1 MKNITLIFSIVFCSV
16 FFSNTVFS
24 AELEALDTI
33 IKIEGKMMAVDV
45 TKVTTNYISFIV
57 PGKDEVYT
65 IERKEVHKII
75 YKNGRIEEYNPP
87 VVEIIDD
94 YSWEAVWLTEDKKDV
109 ADLYKRGKV
118 KAKSAPSSR
127 STKAAKKNAI
137 IRLQKA
143 AAAKKGVVVLVTR
156 KQVTGG
162 YGENPGYYIE
172 GVVYGLEPLE
182 DEEEAN
188 EEMENDKPLSGGVV
202 M

>member
-1 MKNITLIFSIVFCSV
+1 MKNIILIIVTVCFSLLIP
-16 FFSNTVFS
+16 NTVYS
-24 AELEALDTI
+24 IENEALDTI
-33 IKIEGKMMAVDV
+33 IKIEGKVLAVDV
-45 TKVTTNYISFIV
+45 TKVTQNYVSFVV
-57 PGKDEVYT
+57 PGSDEVYT

-75 YKNGRIEEYNPP
+75 YKSGRVEEYNPP

-109 ADLYKRGKV
+109 ADLYKRGRV

-162 YGENPGYYIE
+162 YGEPPGYYIE
-172 GVVYGLEPLE
+172 GIVYGTEPMDE
-182 DEEEAN
+182 DDNSASDED
-188 EEMENDKPLSGGVV
+188 DKPLSGGVV
-202 M
+202 L

>member
-1 MKNITLIFSIVFCSV
+1 MKKIALIIVTVFCSI
-16 FFSNTVFS
+16 FISNNLFS
-24 AELEALDTI
+24 AEIEALDTI
-33 IKIEGKMMAVDV
+33 IKIEGKVLAVDV
-45 TKVTTNYISFIV
+45 TKVTTNYVSFVV
-57 PGKDEVYT
+57 PGSKDVYT

-75 YKNGRIEEYNPP
+75 YKSGRIEEYNPP

-156 KQVTGG
+156 KQATGG

-182 DEEEAN
+182 EGEEEMTN
-188 EEMENDKPLSGGVV
+188 DENDKPLSGGVV